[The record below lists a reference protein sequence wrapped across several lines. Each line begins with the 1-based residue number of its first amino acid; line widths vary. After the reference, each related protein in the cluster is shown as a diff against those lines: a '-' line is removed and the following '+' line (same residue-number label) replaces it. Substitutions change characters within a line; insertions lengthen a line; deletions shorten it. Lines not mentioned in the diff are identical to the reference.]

1 VHTKTMAEEHMSN
14 DEFFGQLSDLLKSPH
29 IAGHGSI
36 YLTQKRLTYSLDPSS
51 PSTPA
56 EKIADNPLWDLNP
69 PNPLPIL
76 VRATD
81 GKSKVHR
88 KKGEKVKLSTVVKP
102 EDIEGFFVKYA
113 EVAKKGF
120 EGLKPKVRRK
130 GKKKGK
136 GKGGKKEE
144 GT

>member
-1 VHTKTMAEEHMSN
+1 MPSSQSAPYLTREQ
-14 DEFFGQLSDLLKSPH
+14 FFGQLSDLLKSPH

-102 EDIEGFFVKYA
+102 EDIEGFFCQVCR
-113 EVAKKGF
+113 GS
-120 EGLKPKVRRK
+120 
-130 GKKKGK
+130 
-136 GKGGKKEE
+136 EE
-144 GT
+144 GV